1 MLDGFNVCI
10 FACEFFWPA
19 AAEAPPLSRLP
30 RFVFGNWFYSSA
42 LVSTTSRGGA
52 QCSAVAAD
60 GQTGSGKTFTM
71 EGPLSDRGVYFL
83 SMQELFD
90 VITSRQAFE
99 KTEISVS
106 LLEIYNEQV
115 EGNPLDEPS

>member
-1 MLDGFNVCI
+1 M
-10 FACEFFWPA
+10 
-19 AAEAPPLSRLP
+19 
-30 RFVFGNWFYSSA
+30 
-42 LVSTTSRGGA
+42 STTSRGGA